1 MKQKK
6 SIKLIISSSIIAILI
21 VFIAIF
27 VVAEFGIGY
36 TKNGPYHHAAIV
48 NYVKTAE
55 FNDKNLYYAD
65 KLYEYNEQLNP
76 ITLYDNNDNEVLNVK
91 DITAN
96 GSKLFVLNNNGNN
109 IYVYDDKYNFIDNYQ
124 LSCLKIKASDSNLYY
139 TQSIANGYK
148 LYKFDISTKV
158 TSVVADLINNSTIE
172 DDNLCI
178 YVTTRGDIHFLNSNL
193 SYGLNFLPTF
203 NKYSYPKASFST
215 IKNNWTICYENN
227 TKSIVIENE
236 KNKYSSNQL
245 EQNVVIN
252 NDIFVTNDYVLFS
265 TFDYIPNDKCN
276 YASCICHYGKAKV
289 WKFDFT
295 SNSFEIL
302 NTYKTGT
309 IITHLKDSEVYY
321 YQDSNLYKNEVL
333 LKNGQTIEP
342 YGEFII
348 KGAETELKDSLF
360 SINYFVLNDS
370 DLYQIQSINKNIK
383 DTYVN

>member
-6 SIKLIISSSIIAILI
+6 SIKLIISSSIIAIVI
-21 VFIAIF
+21 TFIAIF
-27 VVAEFGIGY
+27 IVAEFGIGY

-96 GSKLFVLNNNGNN
+96 QNKLFVLNNNGNN

-124 LSCLKIKASDSNLYY
+124 LSCFKIKASDSDLYY

-148 LYKFDISTKV
+148 LYKFDISTKT
-158 TSVVADLINNSTIE
+158 TSVVVDSINNSTIE

-178 YVTTRGDIHFLNSNL
+178 YVTTRGDIIFLDSNL
-193 SYGLNFLPTF
+193 SYSLNFLPTF

-289 WKFDFT
+289 WKFNFT

-333 LKNGQTIEP
+333 LKKGQTIEP

-360 SINYFVLNDS
+360 SINYFALNDS
-370 DLYQIQSINKNIK
+370 DLYQIQNINKNIK
-383 DTYVN
+383 NTYIN